1 MVNNTFLWVD
11 WGPIFHGK
19 RRTCQVP
26 QGQSHWHHG
35 ACLFGIHNFMRERC
49 SLLLSITCFAFQV
62 VQNMM
67 MNNEEI
73 GGSTFWDK
81 AKKIS
86 GWWYV
91 QKYGSESDWMPSCL
105 LCLLGLPWPQL
116 TTTDHNNCLNHMFW
130 PNTWPCTISYSHTEI
145 RAQTFDSWSS
155 GWGGSWRK
163 PHFLPRFDW
172 RRCHQRLWSGSDLAR
187 EESNA
192 KWHWFFSHATNP
204 GPWWLNAACALT
216 RFLWGTSATIK
227 HGRFVYRLLRCLE

>member
-1 MVNNTFLWVD
+1 MGRLRANISWKKENMPGPSGTVTLAPWGLSLWDTQFYERTMFTFIEYYMFCVSSCSKHD
-11 WGPIFHGK
+11 DEQRRNRGFHIL
-19 RRTCQVP
+19 R
-26 QGQSHWHHG
+26 QS
-35 ACLFGIHNFMRERC
+35 
-49 SLLLSITCFAFQV
+49 
-62 VQNMM
+62 
-67 MNNEEI
+67 
-73 GGSTFWDK
+73 K
-81 AKKIS
+81 KKIS

>member
-1 MVNNTFLWVD
+1 MGRLRANISWKKENMPGPSGTVTLAPWGLSLWDTQFYERTMFTFIEYYMFCVSSCSKHD
-11 WGPIFHGK
+11 DEQRRNRGFHIL
-19 RRTCQVP
+19 R
-26 QGQSHWHHG
+26 QS
-35 ACLFGIHNFMRERC
+35 
-49 SLLLSITCFAFQV
+49 
-62 VQNMM
+62 
-67 MNNEEI
+67 
-73 GGSTFWDK
+73 K
-81 AKKIS
+81 KKIS

-163 PHFLPRFDW
+163 PHFRPRFDW
-172 RRCHQRLWSGSDLAR
+172 RRCHQRLWSGSNLAR